1 MCTEQLEWLHLIK
14 MLASI
19 KKLHINFMMVQIYGF
34 YIKWIFTDVKC

>member
-19 KKLHINFMMVQIYGF
+19 KKLDINFMTVQIYGF
-34 YIKWIFTDVKC
+34 YIKWIFSDVKC